1 MKHVLSLA
9 TFVMVAQCFAAFLA
23 TMKPTV
29 LSAIEAPSKPA
40 HCTMV
45 GLWCVGMP

>member
-9 TFVMVAQCFAAFLA
+9 TFVTVALCFAVFLA

-29 LSAIEAPSKPA
+29 LSAVAAPNKPA
-40 HCTMV
+40 HCRII
-45 GLWCVGMP
+45 GFWCADMP